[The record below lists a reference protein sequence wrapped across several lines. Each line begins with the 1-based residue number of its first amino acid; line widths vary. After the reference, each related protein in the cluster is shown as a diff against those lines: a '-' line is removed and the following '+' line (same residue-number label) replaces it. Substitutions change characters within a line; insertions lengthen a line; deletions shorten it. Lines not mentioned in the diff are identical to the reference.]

1 MNFMD
6 KYRHRKVRTGS
17 RLVVGMDPVL
27 GEMPEEYGKVEK
39 IFSFFERIIDVTHD
53 DVIGYKPNIA
63 FFEQYGP
70 AGLEQLQRVC
80 ELIRER
86 EAILILDAKRGDIGH
101 TNKAYAREI
110 FDFYEADA
118 TTLNPLLG
126 FRSLREFL
134 VYHDK
139 YLFIL
144 NFTSNL
150 ESEQFF
156 LYGGEKPLFCEIS
169 DQIKIHPNCGA
180 VAGATKLE
188 HLKEIS
194 ARVGD
199 SIILVPG
206 IGAQGGSVER
216 TIEAIGEDKFIF
228 NASRSVIY
236 ASRDDDYEKASREK
250 VLEINSAIAKAMEE
264 VL

>member
-1 MNFMD
+1 MNFMA
-6 KYRHRKVRTGS
+6 KYRHRKESTAS
-17 RLVVGMDPVL
+17 RLVVGLDPIL
-27 GEMPEEYGKVEK
+27 GRFPEKYRKVER
-39 IFSFFERIIDVTHD
+39 IYPFFENIINVTHNN
-53 DVIGYKPNIA
+53 VIGYKPNIA

-70 AGLEQLQRVC
+70 AGLEQLEKVC
-80 ELIRER
+80 RLIREK

-101 TNKAYAREI
+101 TNAAYAREI
-110 FDFYEADA
+110 FEHYGADA

-126 FRSLREFL
+126 FRSLEEFL
-134 VYHDK
+134 VYRDK

-144 NFTSNL
+144 NFTSNPD
-150 ESEQFF
+150 SEQFF
-156 LYGGEKPLFCEIS
+156 LYGEKKPLYCEIS
-169 DQIKIHPNCGA
+169 DQIRIHPNCGA

-188 HLKEIS
+188 YLKEIS
-194 ARVGD
+194 KRVGD

-206 IGAQGGSVER
+206 IGAQGGSIER

-236 ASRDDDYEKASREK
+236 ASCTEGYEKISREK
-250 VLEINSAIAKAMEE
+250 VMEINNAIKRAMEE